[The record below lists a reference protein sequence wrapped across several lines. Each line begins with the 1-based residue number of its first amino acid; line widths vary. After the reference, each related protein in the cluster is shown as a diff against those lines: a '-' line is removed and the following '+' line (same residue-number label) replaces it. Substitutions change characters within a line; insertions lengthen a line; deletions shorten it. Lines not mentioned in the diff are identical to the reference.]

1 MISSVTGP
9 VMPSMMGPLGARD
22 WKRVIFRSTNC
33 SKGIRFPPKDFRF
46 DRREG
51 TLSRREVA
59 FVAYVV
65 LEGFF
70 RESSA

>member
-1 MISSVTGP
+1 VTSSVTGP
-9 VMPSMMGPLGARD
+9 VMPSTMGPLGARD
-22 WKRVIFRSTNC
+22 WNRVILRSTNC
-33 SKGIRFPPKDFRF
+33 SKGIRLPPKDFRF

-59 FVAYVV
+59 FVAYEG
-65 LEGFF
+65 LEGSF